1 MGQRR
6 RRRFH
11 FEALWTRRV
20 DCKEVIK
27 EAWNESLDSSTLGG
41 IADGLKRCANALT
54 AWSNAVFGHTPKKIQ
69 QKKKALSELTKQ
81 DRKGQNGAKINRLRK
96 EINEEG
102 DRKTQS
108 SVVGRGRSKH
118 KIFSL
123 KGLRA

>member
-54 AWSNAVFGHTPKKIQ
+54 AWSNAVFGHIPKKIQ
-69 QKKKALSELTKQ
+69 
-81 DRKGQNGAKINRLRK
+81 
-96 EINEEG
+96 
-102 DRKTQS
+102 
-108 SVVGRGRSKH
+108 
-118 KIFSL
+118 
-123 KGLRA
+123 